1 MHIFT
6 KSQVEELQHLFT
18 LFDIDGDGRVT
29 VSELSQRLSAI
40 GEDLS
45 PELEDVL
52 TAIQHTK
59 GDQGLEFTEFLNIVS
74 EGTSTASSDDDLHEE
89 FSSIDA
95 DGDGFITPNELRRAL
110 GSTVSTPQIKQLF
123 NCVDSDGDGRITFSD
138 YVHTVS
144 VMF

>member
-110 GSTVSTPQIKQLF
+110 GSTVSTPQ
-123 NCVDSDGDGRITFSD
+123 V
-138 YVHTVS
+138 
-144 VMF
+144 